1 MNGIEKSECVLFVW
15 KSDFSQKWTKASCTS
30 IQPPSLTC
38 SATRRPRHATEEEVR
53 YLLQIQGVLSN
64 TTDESEKHILINN
77 INEELRGSEVSLAS
91 NKKTSYVIQSVLQS
105 GNRDQL
111 RLFLSYSKGTS
122 LASLSPRLRRAHVHA
137 DLRLALHA
145 DRPGA
150 GQHIPG
156 RSPRRGVRRAG
167 AAPGRRAA
175 GIPAGAGEPV
185 RGERAAAAGGG
196 ELRRERLAR
205 AAEPAV
211 RAAGLPQRPR
221 GGEEAHREGGVD
233 EEGGCVG
240 GRNEPQSN
248 AAMAEAFDEARSAV
262 LFALAEMGA
271 SDREWLMKNPHGCF
285 IVQMLMN
292 NLPADQRTKLAH
304 ILLDVEDPDAAQKL
318 IRELIVDVNGSRS
331 LEGLVRS
338 ASDEVVN
345 SLFISWELGEE
356 KRDSFM
362 RTEQSF

>member
-1 MNGIEKSECVLFVW
+1 MPIG
-15 KSDFSQKWTKASCTS
+15 
-30 IQPPSLTC
+30 
-38 SATRRPRHATEEEVR
+38 
-53 YLLQIQGVLSN
+53 LSKL
-64 TTDESEKHILINN
+64 DAVF
-77 INEELRGSEVSLAS
+77 R
-91 NKKTSYVIQSVLQS
+91 
-105 GNRDQL
+105 
-111 RLFLSYSKGTS
+111 
-122 LASLSPRLRRAHVHA
+122 
-137 DLRLALHA
+137 
-145 DRPGA
+145 
-150 GQHIPG
+150 IPG
-156 RSPRRGVRRAG
+156 NILNSAAVNRPPGKEMPPFKNFQLFAQMHQLFGSLYVNTVDDLYRRMNLRAYQDYRSS
-167 AAPGRRAA
+167 
-175 GIPAGAGEPV
+175 
-185 RGERAAAAGGG
+185 
-196 ELRRERLAR
+196 
-205 AAEPAV
+205 
-211 RAAGLPQRPR
+211 GLFM
-221 GGEEAHREGGVD
+221 
-233 EEGGCVG
+233 
-240 GRNEPQSN
+240 S
-248 AAMAEAFDEARSAV
+248 ARSAV